1 MSTQFYNSL
10 TKKKETF
17 KPIDAGKVK
26 LYTCGPT
33 VYDMAHIGNFRAFM
47 FEDLLKRYLLL
58 KGFEINHIMNITD
71 VDDKTIKRSFDEN
84 IPITELTK
92 KYTDRFFEDLKVLKI
107 LPANIYPKATDHIPA
122 MVRMIENLVKNN
134 NAYITDDGSVYFA
147 IDSYHDYG
155 QLINLDFSQQ
165 KRTNRISSDE
175 YTKDKPQ
182 DFVLWKSWKEED
194 GDVFWE
200 SPWGKGRPG
209 WHIECSAMS
218 TEYLGNHFDIHC
230 GGVDNLFP
238 HHENEI
244 AQTVC
249 ATGEPFVN
257 IWMHCEYLLVER
269 GKMSKSQGNIFRI
282 SDLVEKDF
290 SGETLRYILLNTHY
304 RSKLN
309 FTMDKK
315 HEAVQVV
322 QRITD
327 LYDRLLSINKTVEN
341 DGSLP
346 EEYSQFEGALDN
358 DLDTPGAL
366 AVFFEWVRKTNIKLG
381 SGSLQEK
388 EAVIGLNFLDKVN
401 SIFDLIQ
408 EKIEIPM
415 EILDLVNVRQKARQK
430 NDWVLSDKLRDKIY
444 DLGWTVEDTLTGQKC
459 KPLKS

>member
-17 KPIDAGKVK
+17 KPIEAGKVK

-134 NAYITDDGSVYFA
+134 NAYITDNGSVYFA

-155 QLINLDFSQQ
+155 QLINLDFSKQR
-165 KRTNRISSDE
+165 RTNRISSDE

-230 GGVDNLFP
+230 GGVDNIFP

-244 AQTVC
+244 AQSVS
-249 ATGEPFVN
+249 ATQEPFVN
-257 IWMHCEYLLVER
+257 YWMHSEYLQIQ
-269 GKMSKSQGNIFRI
+269 GDKMSKTLGNYYKI
-282 SDLVEKDF
+282 SDLISEGF
-290 SGETLRYILLNTHY
+290 TAEEIRFTLLNAHY
-304 RSKLN
+304 RSKLD
-309 FTMDKK
+309 FSLKQK
-315 HEAVQVV
+315 QEARTTI

-327 LYDRLLSINKTVEN
+327 FQQRLLELKDSSETESSIPDEF
-341 DGSLP
+341 
-346 EEYSQFEGALDN
+346 EEFVAALDD
-358 DLDTPGAL
+358 DLDTPKAF
-366 AVFFEWVRKTNIKLG
+366 AIFFGWIRSMNKLLDRG
-381 SGSLQEK
+381 EFKFSQING
-388 EAVIGLNFLDKVN
+388 GLDFIDKFDDLFAIIPDAE
-401 SIFDLIQ
+401 SIPQ
-408 EKIEIPM
+408 
-415 EILDLVNVRQKARQK
+415 N
-430 NDWVLSDKLRDKIY
+430 IY
-444 DLGWTVEDTLTGQKC
+444 DLIKKREKARLKQDWKTADKIRNQLYQEGWLVADSPSGPKVRS
-459 KPLKS
+459 KK